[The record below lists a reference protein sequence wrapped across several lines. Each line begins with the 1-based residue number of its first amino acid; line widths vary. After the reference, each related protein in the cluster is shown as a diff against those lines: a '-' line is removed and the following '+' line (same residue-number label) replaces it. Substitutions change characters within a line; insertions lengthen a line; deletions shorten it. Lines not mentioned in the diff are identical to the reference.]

1 MKEIVEKIKYL
12 QELNGLKN
20 QLPIRKEAVDFFE
33 ELIQFLFPIRSD
45 KLNNELTSCDSLE
58 CISEKYK
65 ELLEL
70 CPCDG
75 LDIDKTTSD
84 FFEALPTVY
93 EELIADAKLILEND
107 PAARNLEEIILTYPG
122 FFAITTYRICHVIHQ
137 SEVPILPRLISEY
150 SHSKTGIDIHP
161 GAKIQSPFFIDHGT
175 GIVIGE
181 TSEIGKNVMIYQG
194 VTLGAL
200 IVKKE
205 MTNKKRHPTIEDNVV
220 IYSNATILGGQ
231 TKIGHDSIIGGN
243 VWITKTLEPHSIVY
257 YKADITIKNPNDTE
271 LLFHI

>member
-20 QLPIRKEAVDFFE
+20 QLPIHKKSVEFFE
-33 ELIQFLFPIRSD
+33 DLIQFLFPIRSD
-45 KLNNELTSCDSLE
+45 KLNCELTSCDSIE
-58 CISEKYK
+58 CVSDKFT
-65 ELLEL
+65 ELLKL
-70 CPCDG
+70 CPCG
-75 LDIDKTTSD
+75 NLDINKISND
-84 FFEALPTVY
+84 FFNSLPQIY
-93 EELIADAKLILEND
+93 EELISDANLILEND

-122 FFAITTYRICHVIHQ
+122 FFAIATYRICHVIHQ
-137 SEVPILPRLISEY
+137 SGVPILPRLISEY

-161 GAKIQSPFFIDHGT
+161 GAKIKAPFFIDHGT

-181 TSEIGKNVMIYQG
+181 TSEIGKNVKIYQG

-205 MTNKKRHPTIEDNVV
+205 LTDKKRHPTIEDNVV
-220 IYSNATILGGQ
+220 IYSNATILGGE

-243 VWITKTLEPHSIVY
+243 VWITKTLEPNSIVY
-257 YKADITIKNPNDTE
+257 YKADITIKNHNDTE